1 MGDEGLETDSAT
13 GFSGNTLDQLTI
25 ATDAESDAIL
35 SEREPGYDRF
45 TESLM
50 MIAGLPLSDADKAEA
65 IKRLLRE
72 AGRSL
77 TEERGGL

>member
-1 MGDEGLETDSAT
+1 MDEGLETDSAT
-13 GFSGNTLDQLTI
+13 CLPDNALGQLAI

-35 SEREPGYDRF
+35 SERKPGCDRL

-50 MIAGLPLSDADKAEA
+50 MIAGLPLSNADKAEA

-72 AGRSL
+72 AGQ
-77 TEERGGL
+77 